1 VNTKFKE
8 TLPLV
13 YNKNFFEAERPA
25 QDEAPR
31 YSTYEAPGGKPL
43 KFIQD
48 DFDFS
53 GGQSND
59 TAEYPFDGLW
69 SNKRLN
75 KKPHKLTINGHLIG
89 KTYIEE
95 RENFLKALLVPTDD
109 DNPAYIDLPF
119 WGRFPVVIED
129 YSVSEKI
136 NEKGQCS
143 IRLGFTRAGVTLDT
157 RAAAIRNNIMST
169 AQAAQKTQLAAID
182 KFANKLKLNVNLTA
196 LFAATGQI
204 KASMLSILGRIQAPQ
219 NMLNDIANEIAG
231 LASIAADIITAPR
244 NTALA
249 MMNAANTIVGA
260 LAEIKNA
267 VTSYSG
273 NENQDSA
280 PYRAPER
287 NNEKAALLMF
297 LMADSWAVNT
307 IPATIDEQEQKSE
320 TENLYR
326 AMALTAASQIIAGF
340 DTPTHQEAENY
351 WRLYE
356 KLEESVDKNDSL
368 LFAAIE
374 NLRMC
379 LSVELSALELNAEKS
394 RHFPSPLPLLVIAQY
409 LGCDED
415 KLRRF
420 NRIEDSFLV
429 AGDITYV

>member
-1 VNTKFKE
+1 MSTAFKE
-8 TLPLV
+8 TLPSV
-13 YNKNFFEAERPA
+13 YNKNWNEAERPA

-31 YSTYEAPGGKPL
+31 YSTYESPGGKAL

-75 KKPHKLTINGHLIG
+75 KKPHKLTVNGHLIG

-109 DNPAYIDLPF
+109 DTPAYLDLPF

-129 YSVSEKI
+129 YSVSEKT

-143 IRLGFTRAGVTLDT
+143 IRLVFTRAGVTLSARSASIT
-157 RAAAIRNNIMST
+157 NNIMST
-169 AQAAQKTQLAAID
+169 AQAAQKTQLAAVD
-182 KFANKLKLNVNLTA
+182 SFTDKLKLSGNLTA

-204 KASMLSILGRIQAPQ
+204 KAVMLSILGRIQAPQ
-219 NMLNDIANEIAG
+219 NMLNDIAGEIAG
-231 LASIAADIITAPR
+231 LSSITADIITAPR
-244 NTALA
+244 NAALA
-249 MMNAANTIVGA
+249 VMNAANTIVGA

-267 VTSYSG
+267 VTSYTG
-273 NENQDSA
+273 NDNQDSA
-280 PYRAPER
+280 PYRAPEH
-287 NNEKAALLMF
+287 NNEKAVLLMF
-297 LMADSWAVNT
+297 LMADGWAVNT
-307 IPATIDEQEQKSE
+307 IPATLDEQEQKAE

-326 AMALTAASQIIAGF
+326 AMALTAASQIITGF
-340 DTPTHQEAENY
+340 DTLTHQEAENY

-374 NLRMC
+374 DLRMC
-379 LSVELSALELNAEKS
+379 LSAELSALELNAEKT
-394 RHFPSPLPLLVIAQY
+394 RHFPSPLPLLVVAQY

-415 KLRRF
+415 KLRQL
-420 NRIEDSFLV
+420 NRIEDSFV
-429 AGDITYV
+429 VEGNITYV